1 MPTLVIAA
9 HPDDE
14 TLGCGGTIA
23 RLASEQK
30 EVHILIL
37 GEGITSRQT
46 DIEDS
51 SNEEIRLL
59 RKNNRKA
66 GAILGVANIYFE
78 SFPDNKF
85 DSIPLLEI
93 VKVIESY
100 IEKISPHTVFTHHG
114 GDLNIDHSV
123 TSRAVLTATRPMSG
137 CPVKHLY
144 AFETLSATEWS
155 FGQIS
160 ESFTPNC
167 FINIKNHINQK
178 IAAMEAYGGEIR
190 NFPHPRSAKAIKT
203 LANLR
208 GSMAGMEFAEA
219 FFIIRTLKGV

>member
-1 MPTLVIAA
+1 MPSLVIAA

-14 TLGCGGTIA
+14 VLGCGGTIA
-23 RLASEQK
+23 RLVSEQK
-30 EVHILIL
+30 EVHVLIL

-46 DIEDS
+46 GIEAS
-51 SNEEIRLL
+51 ANEKIDML
-59 RKNNRKA
+59 RKNSRQA
-66 GAILGVANIYFE
+66 GVILGVSNIHFE
-78 SFPDNKF
+78 FFPDNKF

-93 VKVIESY
+93 VKVIEAY

-114 GDLNIDHSV
+114 ADLNIDHSV

-137 CPVKHLY
+137 CPVKRLY

-155 FGQIS
+155 FGQIG

-167 FINIKNHINQK
+167 FINIQNHINQK
-178 IAAMEAYGGEIR
+178 IEAMDAYGGEIR
-190 NFPHPRSAKAIKT
+190 NFPHPRSTKAIKT

-208 GSMAGMEFAEA
+208 GSMAGMKFAEA
-219 FFIIRTLKGV
+219 FSIVRTLKDL

>member
-46 DIEDS
+46 DNRTS
-51 SNEEIRLL
+51 ANEEISMLK
-59 RKNNRKA
+59 KNSRQA
-66 GAILGVANIYFE
+66 GAILGVADIHLE

-85 DSIPLLEI
+85 DSIPLLDI
-93 VKVIESY
+93 VKVVESY

-123 TSRAVLTATRPMSG
+123 TSRAVLTATRPMPGS
-137 CPVKHLY
+137 PVKRLY

-155 FGQIS
+155 FGQIGQY
-160 ESFTPNC
+160 FTPNC
-167 FINIKNHINQK
+167 FINIQNHIHQK
-178 IAAMEAYGGEIR
+178 IEAMEAYGGEIR

-208 GSMAGMEFAEA
+208 GSMAGMAFAEA
-219 FFIIRTLKGV
+219 FSIVRTIKDL

>member
-30 EVHILIL
+30 EVHVLIL
-37 GEGITSRQT
+37 GEGITSRPT
-46 DIEDS
+46 ETGASFNEDIS
-51 SNEEIRLL
+51 ML
-59 RKNNRKA
+59 RKNSRQA
-66 GAILGVANIYFE
+66 GVILGATKIHFE

-93 VKVIESY
+93 VKIVESY
-100 IEKISPHTVFTHHG
+100 IKKISPHTIFTHHG
-114 GDLNIDHSV
+114 GDLNVDHAL
-123 TSRAVLTATRPMSG
+123 TSRAVLTATRPMPG
-137 CPVKHLY
+137 CPVKRLY

-155 FGQIS
+155 FGQIGQ
-160 ESFTPNC
+160 SFTPNY
-167 FINIKNHINQK
+167 FVNIQNHINQK
-178 IAAMEAYGGEIR
+178 IEAMEAYGGEIR
-190 NFPHPRSAKAIKT
+190 DFPHPRSVKAIKT

-208 GSMAGMEFAEA
+208 GSMAGMKFAEA
-219 FFIIRTLKGV
+219 FSIIRTLKDL